1 VFAFLEENVHSG
13 SVSVSG
19 GAVAIVADVSTD
31 ALEKVPTFES
41 RYKVRFGASKLLSV
55 VLNQCINV
63 ILQSCIVV
71 NFKTNKKFDIIL
83 SFSFPCIVR

>member
-1 VFAFLEENVHSG
+1 MFAFLEENVHSG

-41 RYKVRFGASKLLSV
+41 RYKVRFGASELLSI

-63 ILQSCIVV
+63 IIQSCIVV
-71 NFKTNKKFDIIL
+71 NFKIKSKI
-83 SFSFPCIVR
+83 

>member
-1 VFAFLEENVHSG
+1 MFAFLEENVHSG

-41 RYKVRFGASKLLSV
+41 RYKVRFGASELLSV
-55 VLNQCINV
+55 VLKNQCINV
-63 ILQSCIVV
+63 IIQSCIVV
-71 NFKTNKKFDIIL
+71 NFNF
-83 SFSFPCIVR
+83 